1 MERRINF
8 YFDWFT
14 HLSIVE
20 TPRIDNTYHWGDI
33 WNFRNKPLFINDVN
47 QLNATTNRFKK
58 IADNIFPLQ
67 NGLPPQ
73 YFLDIFV
80 NKKMNTYV
88 YKEDYL
94 MQPNTINFTM
104 LQEVFNRTELKKS
117 KDYEYKLV
125 GDTVEKNCYNWYLIN
140 MIAQENLVYPD
151 PLSNIPVQTIKFIK
165 DNDIKIMLWLSW
177 EPFHFHTMGHTL
189 LRVVQFCEHHEIP
202 ISNVYLQNCNLKS
215 DYYKYKLWDIWRH
228 SDNKLDEIYINLEAI
243 LDINIRPTNFFH
255 WELFTRLKQDFDR
268 EDYFTSTV
276 CKEQY
281 IKDAFLV
288 KRNKKFFL
296 PIRNVKSHRVLLL
309 TALTKKGVIDDG
321 YYSCIGIMEQILKV
335 EDRNYLKK
343 ETVREIRDK
352 CLSRVDYVES
362 FDITKTDILRLL
374 KKIPIFINEYEGFR
388 DGVDIDDRSILPQV
402 NDSYFTI
409 TFETVVG
416 DDTNLFITEKSYK
429 PFFYM
434 QPFIIIGE
442 PHTLAYLRTKGYE
455 TFPEFFDESYDE
467 IIDKNDRFSF
477 CTEQILK
484 LCEKDI
490 DELHE
495 MYISVK
501 DKLIHNRRL
510 FLSQNP
516 KKEVKTWFKY

>member
-1 MERRINF
+1 
-8 YFDWFT
+8 
-14 HLSIVE
+14 
-20 TPRIDNTYHWGDI
+20 
-33 WNFRNKPLFINDVN
+33 
-47 QLNATTNRFKK
+47 
-58 IADNIFPLQ
+58 
-67 NGLPPQ
+67 
-73 YFLDIFV
+73 
-80 NKKMNTYV
+80 
-88 YKEDYL
+88 
-94 MQPNTINFTM
+94 
-104 LQEVFNRTELKKS
+104 
-117 KDYEYKLV
+117 
-125 GDTVEKNCYNWYLIN
+125 
-140 MIAQENLVYPD
+140 
-151 PLSNIPVQTIKFIK
+151 
-165 DNDIKIMLWLSW
+165 
-177 EPFHFHTMGHTL
+177 
-189 LRVVQFCEHHEIP
+189 
-202 ISNVYLQNCNLKS
+202 
-215 DYYKYKLWDIWRH
+215 
-228 SDNKLDEIYINLEAI
+228 
-243 LDINIRPTNFFH
+243 
-255 WELFTRLKQDFDR
+255 
-268 EDYFTSTV
+268 
-276 CKEQY
+276 
-281 IKDAFLV
+281 
-288 KRNKKFFL
+288 
-296 PIRNVKSHRVLLL
+296 
-309 TALTKKGVIDDG
+309 
-321 YYSCIGIMEQILKV
+321 MEQILKV